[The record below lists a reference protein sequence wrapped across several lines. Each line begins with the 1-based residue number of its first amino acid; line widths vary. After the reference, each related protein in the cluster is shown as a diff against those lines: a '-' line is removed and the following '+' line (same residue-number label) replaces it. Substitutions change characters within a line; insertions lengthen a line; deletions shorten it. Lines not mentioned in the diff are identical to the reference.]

1 VADTDAVTPAG
12 VAFPL
17 EGRRGFPFPLPFCI
31 SGETLGFVRAAAS
44 SSSHPFLK
52 VLLWYAALRRAK
64 LVVGIFRRAQRLR
77 IISVFVDPT
86 LSTLLSFLLLLLFL
100 LGFVVLF
107 APAVVSILYRF
118 VAILT
123 R

>member
-1 VADTDAVTPAG
+1 MADTDAVTLAG
-12 VAFPL
+12 AAFLL
-17 EGRRGFPFPLPFCI
+17 EGRRGSPYPQPSRI

-64 LVVGIFRRAQRLR
+64 IVVEFSGGRNGCGSSLFLSIRLCRHCFPFIF
-77 IISVFVDPT
+77 F
-86 LSTLLSFLLLLLFL
+86 FCFL

-107 APAVVSILYRF
+107 GPAMISMLYRW
-118 VAILT
+118 
-123 R
+123 